1 VIWEDELPPGRVVFL
16 TPTIWEWDPGAG
28 AWDGWLDWQAQT
40 DANYGQRAKEIF
52 GGIWPIARPVF
63 DAVSLGIQT
72 FATLAGLW
80 SPLGQS
86 MRRPVG
92 LQRDPGDP
100 AGSVFNPVTIALNS
114 DTAQYLTSSNPQG
127 HGDGIRELTYVDDP
141 YLRGVYSI
149 FVQIEAA
156 DGASPVPTQS
166 NWRWCS
172 TCQGL
177 FFGDG
182 LAESDCPAGGPHR
195 DPAQSRSGNYSLPH
209 NAAPSPDRQS
219 EWRWCSSCQGL
230 YFGPGVGTSVC
241 PAGGTHVPQAVSG
254 SGNYSLPHNQP
265 ATPGSQS
272 DWRWC
277 NKCQGLFY
285 GGGVANSRCPAGGT
299 HSDPALSGNYSLPHQ
314 P

>member
-149 FVQIEAA
+149 FVQIEEA
-156 DGASPVPTQS
+156 DGAPAVPMQS

-172 TCQGL
+172 TC
-177 FFGDG
+177 
-182 LAESDCPAGGPHR
+182 R
-195 DPAQSRSGNYSLPH
+195 
-209 NAAPSPDRQS
+209 
-219 EWRWCSSCQGL
+219 GL
-230 YFGPGVGTSVC
+230 YFGPGVATSAC
-241 PAGGTHVPQAVSG
+241 PAGGTHVPQALSG
-254 SGNYSLPHNQP
+254 SGDYGLPHNQP